1 MTKLLATGDWHVD
14 AHPDYGREPGDRLAD
29 QRQTIE
35 KIVDLAID
43 NDVDALLLAGDLWHQ
58 RQPSSAA
65 RLAVWEPLRRLH
77 VEHPRCDILA
87 IPGNHCI
94 EAASETGIA
103 LEHFADIID
112 VHRQPGIWNTHGCA
126 VATLPWTPISR
137 LVATR
142 NGGDRDDLH
151 REAAA
156 LLIATAR
163 GLRAEIPI
171 GQPAVLMTHF
181 SISGAVTPTGRD
193 VGPDFGV
200 VLPLEE
206 LEGLG
211 FDAVIAGH
219 IHRQQVLCDDP
230 FIAYV
235 GSPGPVDFAEA
246 TTEHGCLLLDF
257 DGGCLT
263 TEYLPIASRAFVTV
277 DVDFE
282 QGEDLSQLLEH
293 YGDWSDV
300 ADAVVRVRYRATE
313 DDARHVDHGAVKRA
327 LYDLGAHRVHQ
338 VTLDPVRTD
347 RARVAGVHEEIS
359 PLAAFDLY
367 AVANAIDP
375 DFAARAR
382 ARLAEHLEA
391 VAS

>member
-1 MTKLLATGDWHVD
+1 MTRILATGDWHVD

-29 QRQTIE
+29 QRATIE

-77 VEHPRCDILA
+77 AEHRCDILA

-94 EAASETGIA
+94 EAATESGIA
-103 LEHFADIID
+103 LEHFVDFID
-112 VHRQPGIWNTHGCA
+112 VHRQPGIWTTQGCA
-126 VATLPWTPISR
+126 VATLPWAPISR

-142 NGGDRDDLH
+142 NGGERDDLYL
-151 REAAA
+151 EAAQ

-163 GLRAEIPI
+163 GLRARMPD
-171 GQPAVLMTHF
+171 GVPSLLLTHF

-206 LEGLG
+206 LEALG
-211 FDAVIAGH
+211 FDAVLAGH
-219 IHRQQVLCDDP
+219 IHLQQVLSDDP
-230 FIAYV
+230 FVGYV
-235 GSPGPVDFAEA
+235 SSPAPVDFAEA
-246 TTEHGCLLLDF
+246 NSDHGCLLLDF
-257 DGGCLT
+257 DGGCLA

-282 QGEDLSQLLEH
+282 QGEDFSQLLEH

-300 ADAVVRVRYRATE
+300 ADAVVRVRYRANE
-313 DDARHVDHGAVKRA
+313 DDARHVDQGAVKRA

-338 VTLDPVRTD
+338 VTLDPIRTD

-367 AVANAIDP
+367 AIANALDP